1 MQLSICAWTLLTS
14 LHAIIS
20 ERNNQANVAA
30 PVDVLTTCDRLVPAA
45 KHDLYTGMQ
54 AVPWKISAP
63 DTTQTHAQRYSA
75 GVISRG
81 NAWEHRFHC

>member
-54 AVPWKISAP
+54 AAPWKISAP
-63 DTTQTHAQRYSA
+63 DRHHTDTCTEILRQNVYIKQWFYL
-75 GVISRG
+75 
-81 NAWEHRFHC
+81 E